1 LEEAEMTR
9 EKLSGKAR
17 VLFLLLVM
25 ITGLFLV
32 VPASAKVSNLKIQCF
47 TAGEE
52 MERLMQVYIPLVEK
66 LTEGTVKIKEFP
78 VGALVPLKEVLNA
91 LRSGVIEMALVP
103 EGYFAG
109 AIPVCEVAGGLPYA
123 FRSYEEAAFFMWN
136 RGFVEILQ
144 REYAKQNVHMI
155 PLEVYGAGLMT
166 KEPIKHIEELKG
178 KKIRA
183 FGPLAEWLRECGA
196 STVFI
201 PGGEVYTALAT
212 GVVDGATWGD
222 AGPMYEFKIHEV
234 LKSYMLPDPILGAW
248 LSILINKDV
257 WDKFSPEQRI
267 AIKAATLAAGN
278 IIYNHTRVIYAR
290 ALVDMVKNWRVQKTV
305 LSEEEQEKAKE
316 LAMKSWDRIAK
327 KDPLNAKVIDMIKA
341 FLGEREVVAKIT
353 LPYPW

>member
-1 LEEAEMTR
+1 MTR
-9 EKLSGKAR
+9 KEFSGR
-17 VLFLLLVM
+17 VGKCNLFLVI
-25 ITGLFLV
+25 ITWVVFSV
-32 VPASAKVSNLKIQCF
+32 VPASAEISNLKLQCF

-66 LTEGTVKIKEFP
+66 LTKGTVKIKAYP
-78 VGALVPLKEVLNA
+78 VGALVPLKEVLDA

-109 AIPVCEVAGGLPYA
+109 AIPVCEIAGGLPYA

-136 RGFVEILQ
+136 RGFVDILQ

-166 KEPIKHIEELKG
+166 KEPVRRLEDLKG

-183 FGPLAEWLRECGA
+183 FGPLAEWLKECGA

-212 GVVDGATWGD
+212 GVADGATWGD
-222 AGPMYEFKIHEV
+222 AGPMYEFKLYEV

-248 LSILINKDV
+248 LSIVINKNV
-257 WDKFSPEQRI
+257 WNKFSPEQRDQ
-267 AIKAATLAAGN
+267 IKAATVAAGN
-278 IIYNHTRVIYAR
+278 IIYNHTRLIYAR
-290 ALVDMVKNWRVQKTV
+290 ALKDMVRNRGVQKSV
-305 LSEEEQEKAKE
+305 LSGEEQARARE
-316 LAMKSWDRIAK
+316 LGIKSWDRIAK
-327 KDPLNAKVIDMIKA
+327 KDPLNAKVVEMIKA
-341 FLGEREVVAKIT
+341 FLEEETVVPKIT
-353 LPYPW
+353 MPYPW